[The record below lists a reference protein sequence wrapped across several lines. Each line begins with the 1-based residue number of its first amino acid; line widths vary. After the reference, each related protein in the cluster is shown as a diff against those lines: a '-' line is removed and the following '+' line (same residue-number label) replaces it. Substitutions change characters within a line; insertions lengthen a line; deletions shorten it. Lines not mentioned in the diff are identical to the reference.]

1 MRVRPFPQYAVEPVG
16 IMTYSNGVLTDPDL
30 VTVSGSTF
38 PDVSVSITSTDGSI
52 TIVPSGTYATQESTG
67 TFQYMLDSSQT
78 AIQGNYNV
86 NWQYTVNG
94 SARQYTDQLV
104 ITDQMPYWSNLSY
117 DERQLAA
124 GIVHRLDKS
133 FDSTSG
139 GPYLQEMQ
147 QSGFLMYEEVAMVMS
162 TEAIDYINFEFQPVF
177 HPAYEIGASA
187 AVIFPSNWYG
197 VLASQT
203 YAHFLKHI
211 ARNYIE
217 QPTPNGMNAA
227 WMDRRDYYQ
236 RWWQLYLFDK
246 EIADKQLRQMKRSFM
261 VGSKRSLLV
270 AGGLIPRMFINPAR
284 PHFQYASA
292 NMSGS

>member
-86 NWQYTVNG
+86 NWQYTV
-94 SARQYTDQLV
+94 QLV

-292 NMSGS
+292 NMGGV